1 MAITP
6 EIDDQAT
13 GEAINPVANAIK
25 ATIIAIVLVT
35 ASIAAFL
42 HFSKPAP
49 MFSGNVVRISAA
61 PMPIQRQTDEGADLP
76 VTIPD
81 QMLVFGQIHIQ
92 NLTDKTLT
100 IQEIN
105 GDLLENNTTV
115 TDSKDPNVS
124 TTTTRRSVAASG
136 RSASPARADR
146 DPAALDGHHF
156 AGVGP
161 GRSLAAQPAV
171 HRSFQRD
178 DEAKAA
184 RRRQV
189 AGREG
194 QGASRGCGRLPPLA
208 LVQVVGGLHERRQQ
222 VRPAEQQPVRVE
234 RVRTQRTRQE
244 AGMSDAVNARSG
256 RLGLLDNATS

>member
-1 MAITP
+1 
-6 EIDDQAT
+6 
-13 GEAINPVANAIK
+13 
-25 ATIIAIVLVT
+25 LVT

-61 PMPIQRQTDEGADLP
+61 PMPIQRQNDEGTDLP

-81 QMLVFGQIHIQ
+81 QMLIFGQIHIQ

-136 RSASPARADR
+136 RDFKRVFETFPQFSSFHTDPIIADSKIA
-146 DPAALDGHHF
+146 PHQALDGSVIFSYPIGQKQWDARNGFVVHVAF
-156 AGVGP
+156 DNNTT
-161 GRSLAAQPAV
+161 LTMQAQ
-171 HRSFQRD
+171 
-178 DEAKAA
+178 
-184 RRRQV
+184 
-189 AGREG
+189 
-194 QGASRGCGRLPPLA
+194 
-208 LVQVVGGLHERRQQ
+208 
-222 VRPAEQQPVRVE
+222 
-234 RVRTQRTRQE
+234 
-244 AGMSDAVNARSG
+244 
-256 RLGLLDNATS
+256 